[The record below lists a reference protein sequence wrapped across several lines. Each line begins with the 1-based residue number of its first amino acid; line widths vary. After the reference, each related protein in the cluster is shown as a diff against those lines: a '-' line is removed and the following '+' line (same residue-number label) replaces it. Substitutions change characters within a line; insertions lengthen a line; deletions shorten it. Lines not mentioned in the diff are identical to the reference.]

1 MAEDLLLLSGSAHL
15 KLSKSIS
22 DRLSIELVNAVIGLF
37 PDGETDIEITDN
49 VRGQDV
55 FVIQPTG
62 YPADHNIIELLLI
75 IDALH
80 RSSAARIT
88 AVIPY
93 FGYAR
98 QDRKEASRKPISAR
112 LVANI
117 ISAAGA
123 DRILSVDLHAAQIQ
137 GFTDLPFDHL
147 SAAGTIA
154 EKLAKKIDHP
164 VIVAPDIGASK
175 MAKNYA
181 KRFGTDWAIVD
192 KDRIDGRTT
201 KVTAIIGEHKIK
213 GRNALIVD
221 DMVSTATSLLN
232 AAQALK
238 EQGALQVMAVA
249 THGVLC
255 DGATERI
262 TQCPYLD
269 RLYVTDSLPVT
280 ASKKIELISIA
291 PLLAKAIRNIHEGK
305 SLSGLF

>member
-1 MAEDLLLLSGSAHL
+1 M
-15 KLSKSIS
+15 IS
-22 DRLSIELVNAVIGLF
+22 QF
-37 PDGETDIEITDN
+37 PDGETDIEIADN

-62 YPADHNIIELLLI
+62 NPADHNIMELLLI

-80 RSSAARIT
+80 RSSAGRIT
-88 AVIPY
+88 AVISY

-112 LVANI
+112 LVANLL
-117 ISAAGA
+117 SAAGA
-123 DRILSVDLHAAQIQ
+123 NRILSVDLHAPQIQ

-154 EKLAKKIDHP
+154 SKLARKIEHP

-175 MAKNYA
+175 LAKEYA
-181 KRFGTDWAIVD
+181 KRFTTDWAIVD

-221 DMVSTATSLLN
+221 DMASTATSLLN
-232 AAQALK
+232 AAKALK
-238 EQGALQVMAVA
+238 DQGAKQVIAAV

-255 DGATERI
+255 DDAVINIESS
-262 TQCPYLD
+262 PYLD

-280 ASKKIELISIA
+280 AAKKIEIISIA
-291 PLLAKAIRNIHEGK
+291 PLLAKAIRNIHDGK